1 MVSSVNGASIVKN
14 LTGGTIDISELAKNL
29 TEATRAPEQAIIDQ
43 KTQAANA
50 KISSIGK
57 IQSIAKAFKDALASF
72 GDARS
77 LPLSPTTSDATAAE
91 FSFKSFFAPSAID
104 FAFKVTQL
112 ATENR
117 ASFTN
122 LTSTGSFNL
131 NGTAITYTSLTD
143 LKDKIALQT
152 GFTATILNG
161 KDIIVSKG
169 FGAANQFSAN
179 GTSTQDVSTGA
190 ATLRNIASSGSLTLP
205 DNTSITYTS
214 LSDLITQ
221 LGNASPAITATQVAN
236 TSNLTLSTTA
246 SAGAS
251 ISFTRSITTT
261 GTDAIV
267 EADGQTYLSSSNR
280 FSNLIT
286 GVNIDVKRTTTDEV
300 RISTTRNT
308 DQFITALRTIVDGY
322 NTLRETITNEVKFDT
337 DINKRGGLSN
347 DPVTR
352 TFMNQMR
359 RITTDPIIN
368 YGGQTRT
375 LTLADAGVVTNRDGS
390 LSLDTNKIDK
400 LVQNSPDVLEAVI
413 STDSTSTGSLDRMKS
428 LTDTILGSSSM
439 FQQLYNK
446 TKNTE
451 LTKLQDEAA
460 KLDERMTALQERYI
474 SQFTTMQSIVTQS
487 QKTQSSLTDFMTSWS
502 ASLKG

>member
-57 IQSIAKAFKDALASF
+57 IQSIAKAFKDTLATF

-77 LPLSPTTSDATAAE
+77 LPLSPTSSDTTAAE
-91 FSFKSFFAPSAID
+91 FSFKSFFTPSPVD

-117 ASFTN
+117 ATFNN
-122 LTSTGSFNL
+122 LASTGSFNL
-131 NGTAITYTSLTD
+131 NGTTINYTSLGD
-143 LKDKIALQT
+143 LKDKIALQA

-161 KDIIVSKG
+161 KDVIVSKG
-169 FGAANQFSAN
+169 FGVANQFSAS
-179 GTSTQDVSTGA
+179 GVATQDLSTGA
-190 ATLRNIASSGSLTLP
+190 ATIRNIASSGTLTLP
-205 DNTSITYTS
+205 DNTSLTYTS
-214 LSDLITQ
+214 LNDLIAQ
-221 LGNASPAITATQVAN
+221 LGNANPAITATQIPN
-236 TSNLTLSTTA
+236 TNNLTLLTTA
-246 SAGAS
+246 SLSATV
-251 ISFTRSITTT
+251 SFTRSITTS
-261 GTDAIV
+261 GVDAII
-267 EADGQTYLSSSNR
+267 EADGQTYLSSSNK
-280 FSNLIT
+280 FSNLIA

-300 RISTTRNT
+300 RISTMRNT

-322 NTLRETITNEVKFDT
+322 NSLRETITNEAKFDT

-347 DPVTR
+347 DPVSR

-390 LSLDTNKIDK
+390 LSLDTNKIDR
-400 LVQNSPDVLEAVI
+400 LVQNSPDILEAI
-413 STDSTSTGSLDRMKS
+413 IATDSSSRGALDRMKS
-428 LTDTILGSSSM
+428 LTDTILGTNSM

-460 KLDERMTALQERYI
+460 KLDERMAALQERYI